1 MPTEQSTTFAK
12 ICWHGGIY
20 NASDSNEVDA
30 ILDRVTRETNP
41 DLPQGI
47 VVERANGD
55 GLTVLL
61 GAPQSFV
68 SFVAASGNP
77 PYFVSLGDP
86 TADGVITF
94 YVDGNHHSET
104 LSRYAIE
111 VSEARDAVREFVK
124 MRTGLPRCVTWT
136 EV

>member
-1 MPTEQSTTFAK
+1 MPTSQRSTFATVS
-12 ICWHGGIY
+12 WHGGTFSADDE
-20 NASDSNEVDA
+20 NALDS
-30 ILDRVTRETNP
+30 ILDRVTHEINP

-47 VVERANGD
+47 VVERLNGD
-55 GLTVLL
+55 ALTVLL

-86 TADGVITF
+86 TAEGVITF

-104 LSRYAIE
+104 LARYAIE
-111 VSEARDAVREFVK
+111 VSEAREAVREFVR
-124 MRTGLPRCVTWT
+124 MSVGLPRTVTWT